1 MDDTFSFSGYRDQA
15 IVASTAGD
23 TWIVKKRA
31 DVTVANGAAID
42 ASTPALDR
50 TFVIQGLVNGLNGD
64 GVLIGTAGH
73 ETLSEDNVVVVGRTG
88 DIFGSGTGAAFYAD
102 RFTLVN
108 HGKIAGNFGVAGEG
122 DNAFIRNTG
131 IISGAH
137 SGIFVT
143 GESAVVVNGRHG
155 FIQAEHA
162 WAVEL
167 KGDESGMLN
176 RGEVFQAGD
185 TSAAVFLNSAI
196 GDVQWLTNK
205 GLIQGDIAVLANF
218 GDDVV
223 TNKGDVIGEVRLGDG
238 ADVFVNDGGWVD
250 GVINGGR
257 GDDTYIVDRSSL
269 DLKENAGEGTDH
281 VHSTVSF
288 VLGENF
294 EQLILDGGAWINGT
308 GNDGDN
314 AIYGNAGRNRL
325 SGLGGNDLLA
335 GLGGND
341 WLTGGAGVD
350 TFAFTGSGI
359 DRIMDF
365 VNGEDLLRIDVDGVD
380 DFDDIKLL
388 MRESGDNV
396 IIETGHR
403 DRLVI
408 MDTSL
413 SDIDATDFRYV

>member
-1 MDDTFSFSGYRDQA
+1 MDDTFSFSGYRDQV

-50 TFVIQGLVNGLNGD
+50 TFIIQGLVNGLNGD
-64 GVLIGTAGH
+64 GVLIGRSGQEA
-73 ETLSEDNVVVVGRTG
+73 LSEDNVMVVGRTG
-88 DIFGSGTGAAFYAD
+88 DIFGSETGAAFYAN

-122 DNAFIRNTG
+122 DNAFIKNTG
-131 IISGAH
+131 VISGAH
-137 SGIFVT
+137 SGIFLT
-143 GESAVVVNGRHG
+143 GESAVVINGRHG
-155 FIQAEHA
+155 FIQGEHGL
-162 WAVEL
+162 AVEL
-167 KGDESGMLN
+167 KGDDSGMLN
-176 RGEVFQAGD
+176 RGEVFQSGD
-185 TSAAVFLNSAI
+185 NSAAVFLNSAD

-205 GLIQGDIAVLANF
+205 GLIQGDIAVHANF

-223 TNKGDVIGEVRLGDG
+223 TNEGDIIGEVHLGDG
-238 ADVFVNDGGWVD
+238 EDVFVNDGGWVK
-250 GVINGGR
+250 GVIYGGL
-257 GDDTYIVDRSSL
+257 GDDTYIVDRRGL
-269 DLKENAGEGTDH
+269 DLHEHVEEGTDY

-294 EQLILDGGAWINGT
+294 EQLILDGGASINGT
-308 GNDGDN
+308 GNGGDN
-314 AIYGNAGRNRL
+314 AIYGNSGRNRL

-341 WLTGGAGVD
+341 WLTGGAGID

-359 DRIMDF
+359 DRITDF
-365 VNGEDLLRIDVDGVD
+365 VNGEDLVRIDVDGLD
-380 DFDDIKLL
+380 DFDDLQPL
-388 MRESGDNV
+388 MFEKGGNV
-396 IIETGHR
+396 IIETGDG

-408 MDTSL
+408 MHTSL
-413 SDIDATDFRYV
+413 TDIDATDFRFV